1 MKSTTVQTLGELRM
15 RGTAKLMGWAI
26 SWWSPAS
33 IARGRASYS
42 IRESIHALRCLH
54 ALRCYI
60 VLVPSIY
67 TEQAG
72 PVELAYNRMR
82 FFLSYKMAD
91 YALAV

>member
-42 IRESIHALRCLH
+42 IRD
-54 ALRCYI
+54 LRCYI